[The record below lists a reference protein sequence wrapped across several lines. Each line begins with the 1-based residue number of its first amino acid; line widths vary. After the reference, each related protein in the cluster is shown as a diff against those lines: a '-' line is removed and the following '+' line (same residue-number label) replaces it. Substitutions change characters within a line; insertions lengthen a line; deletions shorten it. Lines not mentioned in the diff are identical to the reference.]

1 MVQSMTGF
9 GSAANADYS
18 VEIRSLNHRFI
29 DISIKIPQFMSQY
42 EIPLRNILKENF
54 ERGRFEVSISLNEQ
68 KAPRLKCNRPLAEN
82 LLSALKDLQR
92 ELSLPGRITIQ
103 TFSEY
108 RDILIEEEPEYDI
121 DALFSIF
128 HKAVFSLRE
137 MRMREGALLSEEIRK
152 RTGALDDMIKTIQ
165 SSAPDELVRW
175 RERFSARLR
184 LIVDAGIMDNGRILQ
199 EAAIMAEKLD
209 ISEEI
214 SRIENHLKQ
223 LAEIPD
229 QGDAVG
235 KKLDFILQEL
245 NREVNTLACKSGE
258 YAISAV
264 VIEMKTELEKIREQV
279 QNIQ

>member
-184 LIVDAGIMDNGRILQ
+184 LIVDAGIMDNSRILQ

-258 YAISAV
+258 YAISAI
-264 VIEMKTELEKIREQV
+264 VIDMKTELEKIREQV

>member
-1 MVQSMTGF
+1 MTGF
-9 GSAANADYS
+9 GSASNADFS

-29 DISIKIPQFMSQY
+29 DISIKMPQFMSQY

-54 ERGRFEVSISLNEQ
+54 GRGRFEVSISLNEQ
-68 KAPRLKCNRPLAEN
+68 KAPRLQCNRPLAEN
-82 LLSALKDLQR
+82 LLSALKDLQK

-103 TFSEY
+103 TFSEF

-128 HKAVFSLRE
+128 HQAVFNLRE
-137 MRMREGALLSEEIRK
+137 MRIREGTLLSEEIRK
-152 RTGALDDMIKTIQ
+152 RTAALDKMIKTIK

-184 LIVDAGIMDNGRILQ
+184 LIVDAGIMDNSRILQ

-209 ISEEI
+209 ISEEMN
-214 SRIENHLKQ
+214 RIENHLKQ

>member
-9 GSAANADYS
+9 GSASNADFS

-29 DISIKIPQFMSQY
+29 DISIKMPQFMSQY
-42 EIPLRNILKENF
+42 EIPMRNILKENF
-54 ERGRFEVSISLNEQ
+54 ERGRFDVSISLNEQ
-68 KAPRLKCNRPLAEN
+68 KAPRLKCNRPLAKN
-82 LLSALKDLQR
+82 LLSALKDLQK

-108 RDILIEEEPEYDI
+108 RDILIEEEPVYDV
-121 DALFSIF
+121 DTLYGIF
-128 HKAVFSLRE
+128 HQAVFSLKE
-137 MRMREGALLSEEIRK
+137 MRIREGNLLSDEIRK
-152 RTGALDDMIKTIQ
+152 RTGALDKMIKTIK
-165 SSAPDELVRW
+165 SNAPDELVRW
-175 RERFSARLR
+175 REKFSARLR
-184 LIVDAGIMDNGRILQ
+184 LIVDAGIMDNSRILQ

-209 ISEEI
+209 IAEEI

-223 LAEIPD
+223 LEEIPGH
-229 QGDAVG
+229 GDAVG
-235 KKLDFILQEL
+235 KKLDFLMQEL

-258 YAISAV
+258 YAISAI

>member
-9 GSAANADYS
+9 GSASNADFF

-29 DISIKIPQFMSQY
+29 DISIKMPQFMSQY
-42 EIPLRNILKENF
+42 EIPLRTILKENF
-54 ERGRFEVSISLNEQ
+54 ERGRFDVSISLNEQ
-68 KAPRLKCNRPLAEN
+68 KAPRLKCNRPLAKN
-82 LLSALKDLQR
+82 LLSALKDLQK
-92 ELSLPGRITIQ
+92 ELSLPGRINIQ

-108 RDILIEEEPEYDI
+108 RDILIEEEPVYDV
-121 DALFSIF
+121 DTLYSVF
-128 HKAVFSLRE
+128 HRAVFSLKE
-137 MRMREGALLSEEIRK
+137 MRIREGNLLSDEIQK
-152 RTGALDDMIKTIQ
+152 RTGALDKMIKTIK
-165 SSAPDELVRW
+165 SNAPDELVRW
-175 RERFSARLR
+175 REKFSARLR
-184 LIVDAGIMDNGRILQ
+184 LIVDAGIMDNNRILQ

-229 QGDAVG
+229 HGNAVG
-235 KKLDFILQEL
+235 KKLDFLVQEL

-258 YAISAV
+258 YSISAV

>member
-1 MVQSMTGF
+1 MTGF
-9 GSAANADYS
+9 GSALNADFS

-29 DISIKIPQFMSQY
+29 DISIKMPQFMSHY
-42 EIPLRNILKENF
+42 EIPLRTILKENF

-68 KAPRLKCNRPLAEN
+68 KAPRLTCNRLLAKN
-82 LLSALKDLQR
+82 LLSALKDLQE

-108 RDILIEEEPEYDI
+108 RDILMEEEPVYDV
-121 DALFSIF
+121 DTLYSIF
-128 HKAVFSLRE
+128 HQAVFSLKE
-137 MRMREGALLSEEIRK
+137 MRIREGNLLSEEIRK
-152 RTGALDDMIKTIQ
+152 RTGALDEMIKTIQ
-165 SSAPDELVRW
+165 SRAPDELIRW
-175 RERFSARLR
+175 RERFSARLS

-223 LAEIPD
+223 VGEILD
-229 QGDAVG
+229 HGNAVG
-235 KKLDFILQEL
+235 KKLDFLVQEL
-245 NREVNTLACKSGE
+245 NREVNTLSCKSGE
-258 YAISAV
+258 YAISAI

>member
-9 GSAANADYS
+9 GSASNADFS

-29 DISIKIPQFMSQY
+29 DISIKMPQFMSQY
-42 EIPLRNILKENF
+42 EIPLRTILKENF
-54 ERGRFEVSISLNEQ
+54 ERGRFDVSISLNEQ
-68 KAPRLKCNRPLAEN
+68 KAPRLKCNRPLAKN
-82 LLSALKDLQR
+82 LLSALKDLQK

-108 RDILIEEEPEYDI
+108 RDILIEEEPVYDV
-121 DALFSIF
+121 DTLYGIF
-128 HKAVFSLRE
+128 HQAVFSLKE
-137 MRMREGALLSEEIRK
+137 MRIREGNLLSDEIRK
-152 RTGALDDMIKTIQ
+152 RTGALDKMIKTIK
-165 SSAPDELVRW
+165 SNAPDELVRW
-175 RERFSARLR
+175 REKFSARLR
-184 LIVDAGIMDNGRILQ
+184 LIVDAGIMDNNRILQ

-209 ISEEI
+209 IAEEI

-223 LAEIPD
+223 LEEIPGH
-229 QGDAVG
+229 GDAVG
-235 KKLDFILQEL
+235 KKLDFLVQEL

-258 YAISAV
+258 YAISAI